1 MFKIFFAF
9 NCKDLKRRTK
19 LLSISAIILFAVALF
34 IGLNFAVVYPSLRFL
49 FTIVD
54 NLIGI
59 LFLLEI
65 LILISMFVKKDTLC
79 ISIKITRF
87 FSIIYLLRYP
97 IIIVFSI
104 TIFEPFGS
112 SIAILLIHL
121 LTIFWIKVYV
131 DQIERESNNLQKN
144 IIQPNEVANK
154 FHLSKRETEIF
165 LLVIQGK
172 NNRERITGKYKMS
185 YFLPYGKKSCI

>member
-172 NNRERITGKYKMS
+172 NNRERITGKE
-185 YFLPYGKKSCI
+185 